1 MILFSYLVSGQ
12 PIVKKNTQKV
22 VRVRGRTFVAYSPQ
36 YKEWLHRAMDEL
48 ALQRRP
54 EQPIDRP
61 IILMCTFFV
70 QTLRVVDLSAL
81 YEGIQDT
88 LVKMEILKDD
98 NAWILIGH
106 DGSRV
111 VLDRVNPRTEVS
123 IIEA

>member
-1 MILFSYLVSGQ
+1 MILLKYTVSGQ

-22 VRVRGRTFVAYSPQ
+22 VRSRGRTFVAYSPQ

-61 IILMCTFFV
+61 IILMCTFFM
-70 QTLRVVDLSAL
+70 QTKRVTDLSAL

-88 LVKMEILKDD
+88 LVKMEILADD
-98 NAWILIGH
+98 NYTIVIGH

-111 VLDRVNPRTEVS
+111 LLDRDNPRTEVS